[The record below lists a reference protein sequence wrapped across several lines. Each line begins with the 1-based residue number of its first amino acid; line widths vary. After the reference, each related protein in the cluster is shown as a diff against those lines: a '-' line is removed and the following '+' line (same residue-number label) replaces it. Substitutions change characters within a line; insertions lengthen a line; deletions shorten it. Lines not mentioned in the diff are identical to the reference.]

1 MFHLTKRQAADQP
14 PRREGLMTKW
24 ETHLLEATK
33 EPDGVTPSS
42 ARIYALWL
50 IAFVLLAQFLI
61 VDCLVW
67 KLLTLDA
74 SSPNAIGLANVYA
87 SVLRVFM
94 LWSMLFDVATALSL
108 YGINVW
114 KYVAAMRTGQPV
126 RDDEE
131 APAPVASGPI
141 RPVSR
146 PPVPAPVIPA
156 PAVVTPAPESSE
168 EGEGSRVD

>member
-1 MFHLTKRQAADQP
+1 MFFSHTPSTTFRPPKVEGFMSKWSAHL
-14 PRREGLMTKW
+14 M
-24 ETHLLEATK
+24 EATK

-61 VDCLVW
+61 VNCLIW

-74 SSPNAIGLANVYA
+74 TNANAVGLASVYA

-114 KYVAAMRTGQPV
+114 KYVAAMRTGQAV
-126 RDDEE
+126 KDDEE
-131 APAPVASGPI
+131 GFIPKPSPSAPSFVGKVVTPGLP
-141 RPVSR
+141 R
-146 PPVPAPVIPA
+146 PPVVVPASDTSDDSGP
-156 PAVVTPAPESSE
+156 
-168 EGEGSRVD
+168 SRVD

>member
-1 MFHLTKRQAADQP
+1 
-14 PRREGLMTKW
+14 MTKW

-114 KYVAAMRTGQPV
+114 KYVAAMRTGQV
-126 RDDEE
+126 VQEDSDEE
-131 APAPVASGPI
+131 RLITGQPSTSLTPRVSAISKITIP
-141 RPVSR
+141 RPTSSVPPR
-146 PPVPAPVIPA
+146 PPSPSGDDDVSP
-156 PAVVTPAPESSE
+156 
-168 EGEGSRVD
+168 SRVD

>member
-1 MFHLTKRQAADQP
+1 
-14 PRREGLMTKW
+14 
-24 ETHLLEATK
+24 
-33 EPDGVTPSS
+33 VTPSS

-131 APAPVASGPI
+131 APTLVAPGSI
-141 RPVSR
+141 RPVVR
-146 PPVPAPVIPA
+146 PPVLAPVVPA
-156 PAVVTPAPESSE
+156 PAVATPVPESSE

>member
-1 MFHLTKRQAADQP
+1 
-14 PRREGLMTKW
+14 MTKW

-114 KYVAAMRTGQPV
+114 KYISTFASPLAGILPTGT
-126 RDDEE
+126 
-131 APAPVASGPI
+131 G
-141 RPVSR
+141 
-146 PPVPAPVIPA
+146 
-156 PAVVTPAPESSE
+156 VVTRQDLDGNQKTVTLVNEDTTESS
-168 EGEGSRVD
+168 RCD